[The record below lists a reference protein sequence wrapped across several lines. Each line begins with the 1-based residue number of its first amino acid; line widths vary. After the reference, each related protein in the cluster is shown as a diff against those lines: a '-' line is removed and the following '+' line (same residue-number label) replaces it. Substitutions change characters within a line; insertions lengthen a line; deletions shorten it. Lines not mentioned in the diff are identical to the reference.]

1 MSRRAWVL
9 LCVGLAVVAVAA
21 VLAWPP
27 ADPFAGVKTVALRT
41 SVESASP
48 AVDVA
53 AELEVVLGNRNLRI
67 VSDERT
73 ADVVL
78 AVTNARFD
86 LGNVQLALN
95 GGKLSGRATAVCRV
109 VNVKTNRAYVMDL
122 VMTLR
127 DGNVRAN
134 LVGRRFWEFWKPRP
148 SF

>member
-148 SF
+148 SL

>member
-9 LCVGLAVVAVAA
+9 LCVSLAVVAVAA

>member
-1 MSRRAWVL
+1 MSRKAWVL
-9 LCVGLAVVAVAA
+9 VCVGVVVVAMAA

-27 ADPFAGVKTVALRT
+27 ADPFGGVKTVALRT
-41 SVESASP
+41 SAESASP

-109 VNVKTNRAYVMDL
+109 VNVKTSRAYVMDL